1 METPRLV
8 ASDVD
13 GTLVGPGEAVSAR
26 TADAVASVV
35 ASGTPFVLVTGRPP
49 RWVPEVAEAVGASG
63 WAVCANGAVLYD
75 IDADRVTR
83 VRQLGPELLSDV
95 VHTIARVVSGC
106 TMAVER
112 IGESAFALD
121 GQEFL
126 TEENYRHPWPG
137 EGRRIAARDELV
149 GYPAVKLLVRQPG
162 MTSDELAATVRSL
175 VGDAVDVTF
184 STGFGLVEIAAAGI
198 SKGTGLAELADQ
210 LGVSAQESAAFGDMP
225 NDIPM
230 LRWAGHGVAVAN
242 AHPEVLAIADEITA
256 AYSEDGVAQVLE
268 RWF

>member
-13 GTLVGPGEAVSAR
+13 GTLLGPDDAVSAR
-26 TADAVASVV
+26 TSDAVASVV

-49 RWVPEVAEAVGASG
+49 RWVPEVAQAVGTSG

-75 IDADRVTR
+75 IGTDRVAS
-83 VRQLGPELLSDV
+83 VRQLDPELLSDV
-95 VHTIARVVSGC
+95 VHNIARVVSGC
-106 TMAVER
+106 SIAVER
-112 IGESAFALD
+112 IGGSAFALD

-126 TEENYRHPWPG
+126 ADENYRHPWPG
-137 EGRRIAARDELV
+137 EHGHIAVRDELV
-149 GYPAVKLLVRQPG
+149 GYPAVKLLVREPG

-184 STGFGLVEIAAAGI
+184 SSGFGLIEIAAAGI

-210 LGVSAQESAAFGDMP
+210 LGVSAQESVAFGDMP
-225 NDIPM
+225 NDIAM

-242 AHPEVLAIADEITA
+242 AHPDVLAIADEITA